1 MNTIRY
7 NEIKI
12 SMPDSVRM
20 KLEHI
25 KRYLDEGKAAA
36 LVGAGFSKNARMPEA
51 TEMKDWNALG
61 IDFYRRLYGEP
72 QEQDLRFQN
81 PINLATQVEASFGR
95 HELDNLIQQSLP
107 DDVIVPSR
115 LHVDLLNLGWR
126 DLFTTN
132 YDTLLERACLDA
144 DHSYNIVYNKD
155 TLLYSIS
162 PRIIKLH
169 GSFPNIRPYIITEED
184 YRTYP
189 QQYPEFV
196 NTVRQSLIENLFCMI
211 GFSGDDPNFKS
222 WLGWL
227 RDVMGQKI
235 SPVYFITY
243 DRNMHDSKLNLLAK
257 QHIEV
262 LNLYDLGIVN
272 SIQEAYD
279 FFFYYMKNEGGT
291 QWTGALKTK
300 HHKIEKAEQV
310 RSLVKEM
317 AEIRNRYPLWLVLP
331 KKYYDNFNDVRSDI
345 MTWGDVLMIE
355 DLKDEDRLQFLYEL
369 KWRLEISLSPI
380 GFDWYV
386 NAIEKLTFNNPRQ
399 MVIVSDLKLVLLKY
413 YREVGKENEY
423 EALVAEL
430 LSRKDQLT
438 QDQTRRF
445 YYDRCLMASSQMKY
459 EQMKELLSGWQVYE
473 TDFVGALW
481 KAAMLMEADQRGEA
495 LNVLNKA
502 AIQIRRTILS
512 AQQESLFYKSC
523 QVAIEH
529 SLYFYGNVVEY
540 KQFTTCDYLEEMRFF
555 KEKMRQTINKLDV
568 SSSHGYNVDDV
579 TTTWNLG
586 SVGYKDGYLYPYR
599 YYTLCEQVGMPVG
612 IPVPTVKMFTADHE
626 LMLSQWMLYNHYY
639 PIGILVRSCNAQ
651 LINKVLSRKIMSL
664 IDNEPANGYFDRF
677 FTYAEQT
684 DKMGDRFVKMHI
696 FQTCIPILTR
706 LCSKA
711 SNDRVKKMALYLMKV
726 HEEFGRNEEHIEQQY
741 IQTVY
746 SSLKSE
752 DIMEVLARVFEQSLE
767 QIANNDYYIPLGWS
781 KLLTFS
787 SSAVQISVEGLSNP
801 NENVQNAAFLR
812 AYQMLRGS
820 IADED
825 RERLIKAIRN
835 WRNSTKQ
842 MKYVCFSL
850 KDVPVT
856 EDEKYSQEELTKEY
870 IDKLLKMENGEI
882 HNSIVYDKMAELYQ
896 QINYCHNILN
906 TIEPTTVI
914 KHFSELVHN
923 NEAVLTNNNSNFM
936 GGFKRYMNN
945 VLKQFEVFLSFVDI
959 SKVSADVIVLLT
971 DAANILGRMEYP
983 HISLLMILLRY
994 NKALK
999 ETELKKL
1006 IQKQITTSA
1015 TLWQVMDVAHAI
1027 QLLHERNRSY
1037 QTEISQIVSL
1047 CMYSSNPCVRHW
1059 LYALYFLST
1068 KNALKKTSQIQLC
1081 RMLDTI
1087 FANNNYAEGDANL
1100 LYDVRYRAA
1109 QLAGALEKNWG
1120 ANESTNKWKKIE
1132 TEDTNEFNEVI
1143 RAFERAEVGLV
1154 EI

>member
-1 MNTIRY
+1 MNTNRY
-7 NEIKI
+7 NKIKT

-36 LVGAGFSKNARMPEA
+36 LVGAGFSKNAWMPEA

-72 QEQDLRFQN
+72 QERDLRFQN

-95 HELDNLIQQSLP
+95 HELDDLIQQSLP
-107 DDVIVPSR
+107 DDVILPSR

-144 DHSYNIVYNKD
+144 DQSYTIVYNKD

-189 QQYPEFV
+189 QRYPEFV

-243 DRNMHDSKLNLLAK
+243 DRNLHDSKLNLLAK
-257 QHIEV
+257 QRIEV
-262 LNLYDLGIVN
+262 LNLHDLGTVN
-272 SIQEAYD
+272 SIQEAFD
-279 FFFYYMKNEGGT
+279 FFFSYMKNEGGT
-291 QWTGALKTK
+291 QWSGALKTE
-300 HHKIEKAEQV
+300 HHRIKKAEQV
-310 RSLVKEM
+310 RLLVMEM
-317 AEIRNRYPLWLVLP
+317 AEIRNRYPLWLVMP
-331 KKYYDNFNDVRSDI
+331 KKYYSDFNDVRSDI

-369 KWRLEISLSPI
+369 KWRLEVSLSPI

-386 NAIEKLTFNNPRQ
+386 KAIEKLTFNNPQQ
-399 MVIVSDLKLVLLKY
+399 MVVVADLKLALLKY
-413 YREVGKENEY
+413 YRVVGKEKEY

-430 LSRKDQLT
+430 QSRKDQLT
-438 QDQTRRF
+438 LEQTRRF
-445 YYDRCLMASSQMKY
+445 YYDQCLMASSQMEY
-459 EQMKELLSGWQVYE
+459 EQMRELLSGWQVYE

-481 KAAMLMEADQRGEA
+481 KAAMLMEVDQRGDA
-495 LNVLNKA
+495 LNILNKA

-512 AQQESLFYKSC
+512 TQHESLFYKSC
-523 QVAIEH
+523 QIAIER
-529 SLYFYGNVVEY
+529 SLYFYGNIGEY
-540 KQFTTCDYLEEMRFF
+540 KQFTNCDYLEEMRFF
-555 KEKMRQTINKLDV
+555 KEKMSQTINKLDI

-579 TTTWNLG
+579 RITWNLG
-586 SVGYKDGYLYPYR
+586 TAGYKEGYLYPYR
-599 YYTLCEQVGMPVG
+599 YYTLCEQVGIPAG
-612 IPVPTVKMFTADHE
+612 IPNMTMNTEDHK

-651 LINKVLSRKIMSL
+651 LINTVLNRKIMSMIGKEL
-664 IDNEPANGYFDRF
+664 TNKYFDRF
-677 FTYAEQT
+677 FNYAEQT
-684 DKMGDRFVKMHI
+684 DKMDDRFIRIHI
-696 FQTCIPILTR
+696 FQTCIPILAR
-706 LCSKA
+706 MCSKA
-711 SNDRVKKMALYLMKV
+711 SNDSVKKMAMYLMKV
-726 HEEFGRNEEHIEQQY
+726 HGEFGRNEEHIEHQY
-741 IQTVY
+741 IKTVY
-746 SSLKSE
+746 ASLKLE
-752 DIMEVLARVFEQSLE
+752 DIVDVLANVFEQSIE
-767 QIANNDYYIPLGWS
+767 TITDNDYYIPLGWS
-781 KLLTFS
+781 KHLTFS
-787 SSAVQISVEGLSNP
+787 SIAVQIAVDGLSNP
-801 NENVQNAAFLR
+801 DEKVQNIAFLR
-812 AYQMLRGS
+812 AYQILRGS
-820 IADED
+820 IDDSD
-825 RERLIKAIRN
+825 RERLMKAIRD

-842 MKYVCFSL
+842 MQYVCFSL
-850 KDVPVT
+850 IDVPAT
-856 EDEKYSQEELTKEY
+856 ENEQYSQEGLIKDY
-870 IDKLLKMENGEI
+870 IDNLLKIENGEI
-882 HNSIVYDKMAELYQ
+882 HNSLVYSNMVELYR

-906 TIEPTTVI
+906 TINPTVII

-923 NEAVLTNNNSNFM
+923 NEAILTNDNDDLM
-936 GGFKRYMNN
+936 GGFRKYMSN
-945 VLKQFEVFLSFVDI
+945 VLKGFEEFLSFVDI
-959 SKVSADVIVLLT
+959 SKVDTDVIVSLS
-971 DAANILGRMEYP
+971 DAAIILGRMNYP
-983 HISLLMILLRY
+983 HISLLMRLVRF

-999 ETELKKL
+999 ETELKKK
-1006 IQKQITTSA
+1006 IQNNIATSA

-1027 QLLHERNRSY
+1027 QILHERNRSY
-1037 QTEISQIVSL
+1037 QTEVSQIVSL

-1059 LYALYFLST
+1059 LYALYFLSI
-1068 KNALKKTSQIQLC
+1068 KNALKKTSQNQLY

-1087 FANNNYAEGDANL
+1087 FANNDYTEGDANL
-1100 LYDVRYRAA
+1100 LYYVRFRAA
-1109 QLAGALEKNWG
+1109 QLAGALANKWG
-1120 ANESTNKWKKIE
+1120 ANESTNRWKQIE
-1132 TEDTNEFNEVI
+1132 IEGSNEFNEVTC
-1143 RAFERAEVGLV
+1143 AFERAESGLV